1 MAVKKTLI
9 VALCA
14 SLGFAYY
21 YFTGCTSGKCP
32 ITGNP
37 YISTLYGALVGFV
50 LVIPGRRRKHGD
62 EKNKTG
68 LF

>member
-1 MAVKKTLI
+1 MTVKKALI
-9 VALCA
+9 VVICA

-21 YFTGCTSGKCP
+21 YFIGCTTGKCP

-50 LVIPGRRRKHGD
+50 LVFPNKK
-62 EKNKTG
+62 EK
-68 LF
+68 